1 MITKENLI
9 SAYFIDNER
18 QNIEVL
24 TRSDDGTKVVPT
36 IIPFEE
42 NNVLF
47 KELTSIITV
56 DKLHED
62 TYQKKKTEKKD
73 FEDMTKLY
81 LDDSEHLGRL
91 GQTDREEILS
101 EVWGAK
107 KKLIDGKWYVELSEV
122 AEIIGS

>member
-1 MITKENLI
+1 MMAGWIT
-9 SAYFIDNER
+9 S
-18 QNIEVL
+18 
-24 TRSDDGTKVVPT
+24 
-36 IIPFEE
+36 
-42 NNVLF
+42 
-47 KELTSIITV
+47 
-56 DKLHED
+56 
-62 TYQKKKTEKKD
+62 KKD

-81 LDDSEHLGRL
+81 MEDSKEHLGRL

>member
-1 MITKENLI
+1 MMAGWIT
-9 SAYFIDNER
+9 S
-18 QNIEVL
+18 
-24 TRSDDGTKVVPT
+24 
-36 IIPFEE
+36 
-42 NNVLF
+42 
-47 KELTSIITV
+47 
-56 DKLHED
+56 
-62 TYQKKKTEKKD
+62 KKD

-122 AEIIGS
+122 AAIIGS